1 MKKVITYQHYLN
13 KYKGHNPNLTATQVE
28 KDSFAKEIAKIPFN
42 YFSVIRP
49 KKTKLTEKTI
59 EGFMHRWICSYDQ
72 SHTADLELVF
82 YTMEK
87 DFEKNWYHANI
98 LIKGRAVTRTRLARS
113 MKRTVDEVG
122 YLEKIDSMDAS
133 AIYVNKH
140 FGRKQMRLGRGLVD
154 VEYAIDEKL
163 FKNDLGWMHFDNHP
177 NKEYHT
183 RQKIISKFAFGWP
196 TLPLKKETKEYKYLV
211 KEKTKPQIKAQEQ
224 S

>member
-13 KYKGHNPNLTATQVE
+13 KYKGHNPRLTSTQYE

-59 EGFMHRWICSYDQ
+59 AGFMHRWICNYDQ
-72 SHTADLELVF
+72 SHAADLELVF

-98 LIKGRAVTRTRLARS
+98 LIKGRAVSRTRLARS
-113 MKRTVDEVG
+113 MKRTIDEVG
-122 YLEKIDSMDAS
+122 YLEKIDSLDAS

-163 FKNDLGWMHFDNHP
+163 FKNDLGWKQLDNHP

-183 RQKIISKFAFGWP
+183 KQKIISKFVHGWP

-211 KEKTKPQIKAQEQ
+211 KEKTKPQIKEQEQ
-224 S
+224 T